1 MRNESVLLR
10 ETLKES
16 FFFRGLS
23 EDLLTE
29 LENLAIVKSY
39 DKNAEIFAEGQKAFG
54 FFLILEGYV
63 KVYKL
68 SPKGKEQIIH
78 LLGPGEVF
86 AEVVLSGVDTYPAYA
101 QAISPVKVAL
111 FEKSRFLKLIQRR
124 PELAMSLIGLFA
136 TKLRSLIKTI
146 ENLTL
151 KEAGERL
158 LHYLWEL
165 SEEGKNKTLELKV
178 NKTHLALL
186 LGITPET
193 LSRLFHRFREEGI
206 IELEKN
212 KITLLDLEKIK
223 NALSSAL

>member
-10 ETLKES
+10 KTLKES
-16 FFFRGLS
+16 FFFLGLS

-39 DKNAEIFAEGQKAFG
+39 DKNAEIFAEGQRASG

-63 KVYKL
+63 KIYKL

>member
-68 SPKGKEQIIH
+68 SSKGKEQIIH

-101 QAISPVKVAL
+101 QVISPVKVAL

-223 NALSSAL
+223 NALSSTL